1 MKILRS
7 ESGFTLIELVLI
19 IVVLGVLAAVAT
31 IQFGNIIQDSKDAAV
46 QGATGSVSAQ
56 LATAINNAKAL
67 PDLTAGTG
75 SCNTA
80 TTGDN
85 SFNNR
90 VYSCLIFSG
99 KVFKDSSAPTLTA
112 TTASF
117 NICTGAACT
126 GTTGTGCGSTS
137 ERFIRITYTSA
148 SGALTF
154 TTPAACAS

>member
-19 IVVLGVLAAVAT
+19 IVILGILGAVAT

-46 QGATGSVSAQ
+46 QGTAGSVSAQ

-67 PDLTAGTG
+67 PDLTAGDTN
-75 SCNTA
+75 CNTA

-85 SFNNR
+85 SFKNR
-90 VYSCLIFSG
+90 VYNCLTFSG
-99 KVFKDSSAPTLTA
+99 KVFKDSTLTLTA
-112 TTASF
+112 TTAAF
-117 NICTGAACT
+117 NVCTGAACT
-126 GTTGTGCGSTS
+126 GATGTSCGSTS
-137 ERFIRITYTSA
+137 ERFIRVTYTSA

-154 TTPAACAS
+154 TSPAACAS